1 MRPERLRDLDGE
13 RADAAAGSVDEHA
26 LARLHLRVIAQA
38 LQRGPSGDAD
48 RGRLLE
54 RKALRLHEE
63 TVLARPNVFGERRT
77 RSAEDIVPRF
87 EPCVARPDVSLRA
100 GTI

>member
-1 MRPERLRDLDGE
+1 M
-13 RADAAAGSVDEHA
+13 DEHA

-63 TVLARPNVFGERRT
+63 TVLARPNVLGERRR
-77 RSAEDIVPRF
+77 RSAEDLVPRL
-87 EPCVARPDVSLRA
+87 EPCNARPDGLDGAGQVDPADRLRLLA
-100 GTI
+100 HDP